1 MGCKGYGPVEYPKL
15 TKKTGNTLAEQGAFN
30 DLVNISD
37 EFYYTLQT
45 EIPEEHPAYYWILY
59 HHRCTP
65 CRSGFRRGCGCQDA
79 SIRGKCDFL
88 VSAHSEG

>member
-1 MGCKGYGPVEYPKL
+1 MAGLQWDAKGYGPVEYPKL

-45 EIPEEHPAYYWILY
+45 ETRRSTRHITMDPVPSQMHSLQEWISQRMRLSRCFHP
-59 HHRCTP
+59 
-65 CRSGFRRGCGCQDA
+65 
-79 SIRGKCDFL
+79 GKM
-88 VSAHSEG
+88 